1 MKALTDHHNSWPF
14 RKPVDVRKVPDY
26 LSIIKEPMDLSKV
39 QQKLLDK
46 TFKSKDDFKNDIIK
60 IFDNAR
66 LFNSEETVYYKYAD
80 QLQTYVKPLLDRL
93 REPD

>member
-1 MKALTDHHNSWPF
+1 MKVLHDHHNSWPF

-26 LSIIKEPMDLSKV
+26 SSIIKEPMDLSKIKK
-39 QQKLLDK
+39 KLLDK
-46 TFKSKDDFKNDIIK
+46 IYKTKEDFKSDIIK

-66 LFNSEETVYYKYAD
+66 QFNHEDSIYFRFAN

-93 REPD
+93 KDP